1 MKTKSTA
8 HFFFGTLRGQLILG
22 VALVHAILMTLF
34 IADLVSRQR
43 KMLRQQQEEHAVAL
57 SQSLSTSAA
66 EWLAANDV
74 AGLQELVDAQKRYPE
89 LDYAILTDM
98 TGLIL
103 GHTDHTRAGQ
113 YLLDLPRDKKLTV
126 ISKGPDLVD
135 VAAPAMLG
143 GRQVGW
149 IRVGLSQK
157 KASNQLIGITLSGIL
172 YALIAISIGTV
183 IAWWMGIRI
192 TRRLYA
198 VQDTINIVSK
208 GDSTA
213 RSRLTGG
220 DEAAILAKEFDNML
234 DTLEERNREAQK
246 SRAQFESLFH
256 SATVPMVYIDKSGK
270 LLNYN
275 HSFETIF
282 GYSSRDFSS
291 FEEWWILTCPDKD
304 CQGKNLNAW
313 NGKWQQAVG
322 MHAKT
327 DQQEFT
333 VTCKNGESRTILV
346 SGNALAED
354 LLVTLMDITNLK
366 KTEAAL
372 RKSESSLNEAQR
384 VAHIGSWELDHAQ
397 NLLSWSEENYRI
409 FGVNP
414 GETPHSYETFLSL
427 VHPDDREFVNRVY
440 TESVKNHTRYDIEH
454 RIILDGNKTKY
465 LHEQCETIYNAQG
478 EPISSIGTTQDITAR
493 KQAEIKQKEALE
505 RINKIAASVPG
516 VIFQYRLNPDGSSA
530 FPYVSEAIRDIYEL
544 SPEEAC
550 RDASVV
556 FDMHHPDDNPGI
568 IASLAESAR
577 YLIPWH
583 HEFRIRLKDDTIR
596 TLYSN
601 AVPQQEEDG
610 SVLWHGFT
618 TDVTE
623 HKMMEEA
630 LHASKQITEDIIR
643 TIPVRVFWKDID
655 LVYMGCN
662 EIFARDGGYKT
673 PADVIGKDDYRMA
686 WKEQAEL
693 YRRDDLQVIRTG
705 TGKINIEEEQSTPD
719 GNRITIL
726 TSKIPLR
733 DSQGEIIGVLGTYMD
748 ISVLKKTEEEL
759 NKANRLYAF
768 ISHINQMIIHAKD
781 EDEILRE
788 TCRIAVEFGHFKMAW
803 LGKVDNDSKKVIPLV
818 HSGEETGFLSKIRPI
833 SVEDIPEG
841 RGPTGTSLREDKV
854 VFCNDIEN
862 DPRMVPWKELSLERG
877 FRSLIALP
885 VKKGGNIY
893 AVFTLYAPAKEYF
906 NPEEIELLRDVTREL
921 SFALQ
926 AVENEQERKKAEKQV
941 RDYIYALNQSSIVD
955 VSDAAGN
962 IQFANDNF
970 LTISGYSREELKDKG
985 HNLLKS
991 GYHSNEHYRILWE
1004 TVLQGKVWRGE
1015 FRNKAKNGSFHWV
1028 DTTIVPFLDEQGK
1041 PFQFITIRSDITK
1054 RKEAEVARAEA
1065 LERYD
1070 LLTRASSDTIWDW
1083 QIDTSEIIYNQ
1094 GLAKTFGY
1102 HINSIKN
1109 VEQWWK
1115 KNIYPD
1121 DFERVIKTLKAAFL
1135 KQKESVQLEY
1145 RFRCADGSYKYVK
1158 DRAFVLYNG
1167 KGNPERM
1174 IGSMSDITQEIEFA
1188 SRIEKA
1194 VIEAR
1199 EKEWNQIGMELHD
1212 NVNQLLAASL
1222 MYLSFGMDKQKAASS
1237 APATEL
1243 QKCESHVREAI
1254 QEIRKLSHQLAPA
1267 SSREMSL
1274 EEIFRSLLDTIPG
1287 NKLHIS
1293 LDIKD
1298 VKELQIDTELQT
1310 NLYRILQEQLNNII
1324 KYSEASEIKISL
1336 KEKKGML
1343 NFRIT
1348 DNGIGFDPSI
1358 RRKGIGLENIRRR
1371 AKAFSGEFKLRAAP
1385 GEGCEVLVSIPL
1397 QKTG

>member
-1 MKTKSTA
+1 MRTKKTV
-8 HFFFGTLRGQLILG
+8 HFFFGSLRGQLILG

-43 KMLRQQQEEHAVAL
+43 KVLRQQQEEHAIAL

-66 EWLAANDV
+66 EWLAANDI

-89 LDYAILTDM
+89 LAYAILTDIN
-98 TGLIL
+98 GHIL
-103 GHTDHTRAGQ
+103 GHTDRTKAGQ
-113 YLLDLPRDKKLTV
+113 YLLDLPQDKKLTV

-149 IRVGLSQK
+149 IRVGLSQE
-157 KASNQLIGITLSGIL
+157 KAGKQLAGITLSGIL
-172 YALIAISIGTV
+172 YALLAICIGTV

-213 RSRLTGG
+213 RSRLTGR
-220 DEAAILAKEFDNML
+220 DEAATLAKEFDSML
-234 DTLEERNREAQK
+234 DTLEERNQEVQK
-246 SRAQFESLFH
+246 NRALFESLFH
-256 SATVPMVYIDKSGK
+256 SATVPMVYIDKSGT

-275 HSFETIF
+275 HSFEKIF
-282 GYSSRDFSS
+282 GYGRRDFST

-304 CQGKNLNAW
+304 CQGKNLDTW
-313 NGKWQQAVG
+313 KGKWQQAAG
-322 MHAKT
+322 MHGIT
-327 DQQEFT
+327 DQQEFA
-333 VTCKNGESRTILV
+333 VTCKSGESRTVLV

-354 LLVTLMDITNLK
+354 MLVTLMDITDLK

-384 VAHIGSWELDHAQ
+384 VAHIGSWELDHTQ
-397 NLLSWSEENYRI
+397 NKLSWSEENYRI
-409 FGVNP
+409 FEVNP

-427 VHPDDREFVNRVY
+427 VHPDDRKFVNQMY
-440 TESVKNHTRYDIEH
+440 SDSVKNHTRYDIEH
-454 RIILDGNKTKY
+454 RIILDGNRIKH
-465 LHEQCETIYNAQG
+465 LHEQCETIYNPQG
-478 EPISSIGTTQDITAR
+478 EPVLSIGTTQDITAR
-493 KQAEIKQKEALE
+493 KQAEIKQREALE

-516 VIFQYRLNPDGSSA
+516 VIFQYRQNPDGSTC
-530 FPYVSEAIRDIYEL
+530 FPYLSEASNEIYEI
-544 SPEEAC
+544 SPAEAC
-550 RDASVV
+550 RDASAI

-568 IASLAESAR
+568 LASLAESAK
-577 YLIPWH
+577 YLIPWQ
-583 HEFRIRLKDDTIR
+583 HEFRIRRKDGTVR

-601 AVPQQEEDG
+601 AVPQRENDG
-610 SVLWHGFT
+610 AVVWHGFT
-618 TDVTE
+618 TDITE

-630 LHASKQITEDIIR
+630 LHSSRQMTEDIIR
-643 TIPVRVFWKDID
+643 TIPVRVFWKDSN

-662 EIFARDGGYKT
+662 EIFARDAGYKT
-673 PADVIGKDDYRMA
+673 PMDLIGKDDYRMT

-693 YRRDDLQVIRTG
+693 YRKDDLQVIQTG
-705 TGKINIEEEQSTPD
+705 IPKINTEEKQTTPD
-719 GNRITIL
+719 GHTITIL

-748 ISVLKKTEEEL
+748 VSVLKETEEQL

-781 EDEILRE
+781 EEEILRE
-788 TCRIAVEFGHFKMAW
+788 TCRIAVEYGHFKMAW
-803 LGKVDNDSKKVIPLV
+803 LGKVDEDSKKVIPLV
-818 HSGEETGFLSKIRPI
+818 HSGKEDGFLRKIRPI

-841 RGPTGTSLREDKV
+841 RGPTGRSLREDKV

-862 DPRMVPWKELSLERG
+862 DPQMAPWKELALERG
-877 FRSLIALP
+877 FRSLISLP
-885 VKKGGNIY
+885 VKKAGRIY
-893 AVFTLYAPAKEYF
+893 SVFTLYAPGKDYF

-926 AVENEQERKKAEKQV
+926 AVENEQERKRAEKQV
-941 RDYIYALNQSSIVD
+941 KDYIYALNQSSIVD

-970 LTISGYSREELKDKG
+970 LQTTGYSMEELKGRG
-985 HNLLKS
+985 HNLLRS
-991 GYHSNEHYRILWE
+991 GYHSKEYYRHLWD

-1028 DTTIVPFLDEQGK
+1028 DTTIVPFLNEEGK

-1083 QIDTSEIIYNQ
+1083 HIATGEIIYNQ
-1094 GLAKTFGY
+1094 GLSKTFGY
-1102 HINSIKN
+1102 QVSSINSK
-1109 VEQWWK
+1109 EQWWE
-1115 KNIYPD
+1115 KNIHPD
-1121 DFERVIKTLKAAFL
+1121 DFDRVQYALNNAFL
-1135 KQKESVQLEY
+1135 RQKEFIQFDY

-1158 DRAFVLYNG
+1158 DRAFVMYNE
-1167 KGNPERM
+1167 KGEPERM

-1194 VIEAR
+1194 VIDAQ

-1222 MYLSFGMDKQKAASS
+1222 LYLSFGMEKQKEISS
-1237 APATEL
+1237 QPSSEL
-1243 QKCESHVREAI
+1243 QKCESHIREAI

-1267 SSREMSL
+1267 SSRELSL
-1274 EEIFRSLLDTIPG
+1274 EEIFRSLLDTLPG

-1298 VKELQIDTELQT
+1298 IKERQIDPELRT

-1324 KYSEASEIKISL
+1324 KYSQASEIKISL
-1336 KEKKGML
+1336 KEKKSML
-1343 NFRIT
+1343 IFRIS
-1348 DNGIGFDPSI
+1348 DNGVGFDPGI

-1371 AKAFSGEFKLRAAP
+1371 AKAFSGEFKLRTAP
-1385 GEGCEVLVSIPL
+1385 GQGCEVIISIPM
-1397 QKTG
+1397 G